1 MTLKLFSGKLKILV
15 FAVGCILIL
24 LGYVYRI
31 PLWEK
36 VTLYYNLVS
45 DREQIKTLITSFGF
59 SAPLAFILVQILQ
72 VFFAPI
78 PGEATGFIGGYLFGA
93 AAGFLLSSLA
103 LSIGSWINFVVG
115 RFLGK
120 RYVHKLIPA
129 DQFNR
134 FDKILKR
141 QGIIVLFA
149 LFVFPGFPKDY
160 LCFFLGLSTIPQK
173 AFILLASIGRMPGT
187 FMLSFQGASLFEQ
200 NYGAVFFLTAL
211 CCGLVLIAYRC
222 RENLYRWLERSNSR

>member
-1 MTLKLFSGKLKILV
+1 MTLKLFYGKLKILI
-15 FAVGCILIL
+15 FAFGCILIL
-24 LGYVYRI
+24 LGFVYRI

-36 VTLYYNLVS
+36 VVLYYDLVS
-45 DREQIKTLITSFGF
+45 DRERIETLITSFGF
-59 SAPLAFILVQILQ
+59 SAPLAFLFIQILQ

-120 RYVHKLIPA
+120 RYIHKLIPA

-134 FDKILKR
+134 FDNILKR
-141 QGIIVLFA
+141 RGLIVLFA

-173 AFILLASIGRMPGT
+173 VFLLLATIGRMPGT
-187 FMLSFQGASLFEQ
+187 FMLSLQGASLFEK
-200 NYGAVFFLTAL
+200 NYGAFFFLTAL
-211 CCGLVLIAYRC
+211 CCGLVLIAYRY
-222 RENLYRWLERSNSR
+222 RENLYRWLERSSNR